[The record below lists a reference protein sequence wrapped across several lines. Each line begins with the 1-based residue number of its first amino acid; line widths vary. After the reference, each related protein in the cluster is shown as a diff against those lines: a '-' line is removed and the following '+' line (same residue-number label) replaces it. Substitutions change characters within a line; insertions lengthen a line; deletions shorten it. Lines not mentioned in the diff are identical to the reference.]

1 MTNLNFKDCNC
12 GDGHNE
18 NVCEKSTG
26 KCGDCKMGFHGE
38 SCDKGNKKTY
48 LKVILLICQG
58 LKINQFTV
66 DGLVLPH

>member
-1 MTNLNFKDCNC
+1 MKMFVRSQPVNVEIVKWDFM
-12 GDGHNE
+12 E
-18 NVCEKSTG
+18 NRVIRVI
-26 KCGDCKMGFHGE
+26 
-38 SCDKGNKKTY
+38 KKPY

>member
-1 MTNLNFKDCNC
+1 MDIMKMFVRSQPVNVEIVKWDFM
-12 GDGHNE
+12 E
-18 NVCEKSTG
+18 NRVIRVI
-26 KCGDCKMGFHGE
+26 
-38 SCDKGNKKTY
+38 KKPY